1 MDTLSNLISL
11 EILITPQF
19 ELLPVFSI
27 AFILCFF
34 PCLFLL
40 FIFRVDFLQ
49 YILILAALASWQME
63 PWD

>member
-11 EILITPQF
+11 EILIIPQF
-19 ELLPVFSI
+19 ELLPVLYI

-40 FIFRVDFLQ
+40 FIFTVHFPQ
-49 YILILAALASWQME
+49 SVLILATIGSEQTE
-63 PWD
+63 PWN